1 MFLHNVK
8 YNLKSLLKNKGL
20 IFWSF
25 FFPIIM
31 ATLFNMAF
39 GNWEEAEKF
48 NPIKI
53 AIVNNEDYK
62 KNQIAKNTFEK
73 ISKNDE
79 NQIFEIEYTS
89 KNEAIK
95 LLESKKIEGF
105 IEYKE
110 NTPKITIK
118 SNSVSSTIIKSVV
131 DEINTYQTVFND
143 LSKNYN
149 IEEIVAKIENNN
161 IKTKDISLN
170 NLDIVSIEYYSL
182 IAMTCLYG
190 GFIAMTAI
198 SNSLASASKKGKR
211 VEISPIKKSTAI
223 LSSLVAS
230 FIVQMVG
237 ICLLLIYFKIIG
249 INLHTNIIQLMIIT
263 TLGVLSG
270 IALGLIISVMINKS
284 EGTKLGIII
293 AISMA
298 ASVLAGMTGVSLK
311 YVIDS
316 NIPILNK
323 INPAAMITDGLYAIY
338 YNNNNRFMTNVTSLV
353 IFIVT
358 LTIISIINLRRK
370 KYDNI

>member
-8 YNLKSLLKNKGL
+8 YNLKALLKNKGL

-118 SNSVSSTIIKSVV
+118 SNSISSTIIKSAV

-149 IEEIVAKIENNN
+149 IEEIVSKIENNN

-198 SNSLASASKKGKR
+198 SNALASASKKGKR
-211 VEISPIKKSTAI
+211 VEISPIKKTTAI